1 MARKPRISA
10 EDRMTVERMASCGE
24 GDETIAR
31 AFGITV
37 EALRKTFDDE
47 LKNGAARQR
56 RAVID
61 MLYKN
66 AEGGNISAQK
76 RLEEMQREALM
87 PAEAV
92 LPGRTSGA
100 KLGKK
105 EQAVA
110 DAMTPDKTSPLGQLI
125 AARQGPGSDAIN

>member
-1 MARKPRISA
+1 
-10 EDRMTVERMASCGE
+10 MTVERMASCGE
-24 GDETIAR
+24 SEETIAR
-31 AFGITV
+31 AFDITV
-37 EALRKTFDDE
+37 DALRKTFDDE

-76 RLEEMQREALM
+76 RLEEMQREALI
-87 PAEAV
+87 PPGT
-92 LPGRTSGA
+92 LPVSRQGGS

-105 EQAVA
+105 EQAIA
-110 DAMTPDKTSPLGQLI
+110 DAMMPDESSPLGRLI
-125 AARQGPGSDAIN
+125 AARQSPGSESIN